1 MYEATIKF
9 RNLRDFSIITI
20 HLVLAGGS
28 LTDARSEAVFR
39 SSNQLNSYFEYNI
52 IHLDVKQVYTVIK

>member
-20 HLVLAGGS
+20 HLVLAGS
-28 LTDARSEAVFR
+28 TLIDARSEAVFR
-39 SSNQLNSYFEYNI
+39 SSNQLNPYFEYNI